1 MKKQKKRY
9 GKYVFRWL
17 VAALLVIGLII
28 GGQRGPH
35 IYLTLSGKIDPDVP
49 DPEQYPVR
57 GVDVSYYQGTIDW
70 QVLAQQGVDFAFI
83 KATEGSDHNDTQF
96 VQNWEDAK
104 AVQIYVG
111 AYHFFSFESSGAE
124 QAANFIAAV
133 PKTENTLPPV
143 VDFELYGDGQTL
155 PSTTE
160 TRAILTELL
169 DQLEAYYGVKPIIYT
184 TAYAHFKYLLGHYS
198 GYKIWMSNYKYQPYM
213 NWTFWQ
219 YSDQG
224 QLDGYDGDQI
234 HIDLNVYHDDYD
246 AFLKEFDL
254 KPFAESGT

>member
-1 MKKQKKRY
+1 MKKR
-9 GKYVFRWL
+9 RR
-17 VAALLVIGLII
+17 LLVGLCAAGAAGITGVLLFYFGI
-28 GGQRGPH
+28 LQLNNP
-35 IYLTLSGKIDPDVP
+35 SGKT
-49 DPEQYPVR
+49 YPVR
-57 GVDVSYYQGTIDW
+57 GVDVSSYQGDIDW
-70 QVLAQQGVDFAFI
+70 PVLAQQDIQFAFI
-83 KATEGSDHNDTQF
+83 KATEGSSFTDPCFAENFPQA
-96 VQNWEDAK
+96 QA
-104 AVQIYVG
+104 AGLRVG

>member
-1 MKKQKKRY
+1 MHFVKKQKKRY

-28 GGQRGPH
+28 GGQRGLH

-111 AYHFFSFESSGAE
+111 AYHFFSFAIGSAGSLLRREA
-124 QAANFIAAV
+124 
-133 PKTENTLPPV
+133 
-143 VDFELYGDGQTL
+143 DYLYDRL
-155 PSTTE
+155 C
-160 TRAILTELL
+160 
-169 DQLEAYYGVKPIIYT
+169 
-184 TAYAHFKYLLGHYS
+184 
-198 GYKIWMSNYKYQPYM
+198 
-213 NWTFWQ
+213 
-219 YSDQG
+219 
-224 QLDGYDGDQI
+224 
-234 HIDLNVYHDDYD
+234 
-246 AFLKEFDL
+246 AF
-254 KPFAESGT
+254 

>member
-1 MKKQKKRY
+1 MHFVKKQKKRY

-28 GGQRGPH
+28 GGQRGLH

-104 AVQIYVG
+104 AVQIYVRRWANAAFHNGNQSHSDG
-111 AYHFFSFESSGAE
+111 AIGSAGSLLRREADY
-124 QAANFIAAV
+124 
-133 PKTENTLPPV
+133 
-143 VDFELYGDGQTL
+143 LYDRL
-155 PSTTE
+155 C
-160 TRAILTELL
+160 
-169 DQLEAYYGVKPIIYT
+169 
-184 TAYAHFKYLLGHYS
+184 
-198 GYKIWMSNYKYQPYM
+198 
-213 NWTFWQ
+213 
-219 YSDQG
+219 
-224 QLDGYDGDQI
+224 
-234 HIDLNVYHDDYD
+234 
-246 AFLKEFDL
+246 AF
-254 KPFAESGT
+254 